1 MKKSAIRSARLKYQK
16 QRIEKDSSIK
26 KVPLSQ
32 GQFALVDED
41 DYEWIIKDKWIYNAG
56 FASRSEKNKSGKPTT
71 IIMHR
76 EIMNNPEG
84 MVVFHR
90 NGNSI
95 DNRKINLAV
104 CSRSEF
110 EHSVRKRNPKSK
122 MTGVKR
128 TTCSKGKFEYWKA
141 YLSYSENGKKKYRSK
156 CFPFTEEGKIQAA
169 RWYNEEAVKK
179 YGKQARINKL

>member
-16 QRIEKDSSIK
+16 QRIENDSNIK

-32 GQFALVDED
+32 GQFALVDEE
-41 DYEWIIKDKWIYNAG
+41 DYEEIMKYKWIYNAG
-56 FASRSEKNKSGKPTT
+56 FAARSGKTESGKTTT

-141 YLSYSENGKKKYRSK
+141 YLSYSENGEKKYRSK